1 MTPATFDIK
10 LIDFED
16 AVKELERCPEMGRSL
31 LAQKLELQGEIEAE
45 YKRVYDLARE
55 FAEALEIAKDYV
67 RLARDH
73 YGTESE
79 CRDWATVSAALARAA
94 GLQEGR

>member
-1 MTPATFDIK
+1 MMTPATFDIR
-10 LIDFED
+10 LMDFED

-55 FAEALEIAKDYV
+55 LAEAVMDLWDFGVDDPMAEPEDGE
-67 RLARDH
+67 RLRRA
-73 YGTESE
+73 Y
-79 CRDWATVSAALARAA
+79 ARAA
-94 GLQEGR
+94 GLLEDGR